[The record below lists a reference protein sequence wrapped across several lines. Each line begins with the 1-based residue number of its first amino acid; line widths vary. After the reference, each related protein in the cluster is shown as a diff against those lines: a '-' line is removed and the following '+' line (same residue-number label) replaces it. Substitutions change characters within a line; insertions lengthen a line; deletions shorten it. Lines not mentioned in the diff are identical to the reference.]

1 MHRTDDLIR
10 LLDLEPTPDGGW
22 ATDPGAHDAYDGAP
36 LERRVM
42 SFRTRLLDARAPRTG
57 WRRAEADTVLVRHP
71 PHGPDTVLLL
81 WTRDGE
87 GRPEGRPLGGFPAT
101 GEPFQLTVPAGR
113 WYALEL
119 AAGAAGLWSE
129 ALVPGL
135 AFEEGARD
143 TAWPEL
149 PELPE
154 LPALPVPPE
163 PAGPAAAPDG
173 PPLDRALGLEPHIE
187 GGYFRQYYESAGTL
201 ETGRGTRPL
210 ANTIHYLLD
219 RDSPIGYLHLNNAH
233 ITHFL
238 NAGGP
243 IHYQL
248 LAPDGVLHEVVMGE
262 DAAAGQVLVFT
273 CPGGWWKASRLP
285 EGVTHGL
292 ISEIVAPGFD
302 YRDQAIARADE
313 LAREFPEAVDR
324 LRPRIRG

>member
-1 MHRTDDLIR
+1 MYRTDDLVR
-10 LLDLEPTPDGGW
+10 LLDLEPTADGGW
-22 ATDPGAHDAYDGAP
+22 AASPGAHDAYDGAP

-42 SFRTRLLDARAPRTG
+42 SFRTRLLGAEAPRTG

-101 GEPFQLTVPAGR
+101 GDPFQLTVPAGR

-119 AAGAAGLWSE
+119 AAGGAGLWSE
-129 ALVPGL
+129 ALVPAI

-149 PELPE
+149 PE
-154 LPALPVPPE
+154 ATV
-163 PAGPAAAPDG
+163 PAAASDG
-173 PPLDRALGLEPHIE
+173 RPLDKALGLEPHIE

-248 LAPDGVLHEVVMGE
+248 LSPDGVVHEVVMGE
-262 DAAAGQVLVFT
+262 DAGAGQVLVFT

-285 EGVTHGL
+285 EGVSHGL

-302 YRDQAIARADE
+302 YRDQSVARADD
-313 LAREFPEAVDR
+313 LARQFPGAVER
-324 LRPRIRG
+324 LRPCVRG

>member
-1 MHRTDDLIR
+1 MYRTDDLAR
-10 LLDLEPTPDGGW
+10 LLDLEPTADGGW
-22 ATDPGAHDAYDGAP
+22 ATAPGGHDAYDGAP

-42 SFRTRLLDARAPRTG
+42 SFRTRLLGAEAPRTV
-57 WRRAEADTVLVRHP
+57 WRRAEADTVLVRHD

-113 WYALEL
+113 RYALEL
-119 AAGAAGLWSE
+119 AAGAAALWSE

-135 AFEEGARD
+135 PFDEGERD

-149 PELPE
+149 PEVTLP
-154 LPALPVPPE
+154 
-163 PAGPAAAPDG
+163 AAPDG
-173 PPLDRALGLEPHIE
+173 RPLDEALGLEPHIE
-187 GGYFRQYYESAGTL
+187 GGYFRQYYESVGTL

-219 RDSPIGYLHLNNAH
+219 RESPIGYLHMNNAH

-243 IHYQL
+243 IHYQML
-248 LAPDGVLHEVVMGE
+248 SPDGVVHEVVMGE
-262 DAAAGQVLVFT
+262 DAAAGQVRVFT

-285 EGVTHGL
+285 EGVSHGL

-302 YRDQAIARADE
+302 YRDQAIARIDD
-313 LAREFPEAVDR
+313 LARQFPGAVER
-324 LRPRIRG
+324 LRPCVRA